1 MSLTGFFAALPLW
14 LVNGLLAVLYWVI
27 GNFFTFLSGLV
38 ALIIAFGIDP
48 YIQARASDRPRR
60 GDRGTVH
67 TASPIATYLTLG
79 SAIFWAIVSLTSE
92 FPIPL
97 IGFLLW
103 VVGLLAILVMSEER
117 PSQLWWVKIGIV
129 TYGFLILGLRLVML
143 YMNVTDP
150 TAWASFLGSS
160 GDARVILENTR
171 HNVATIGI
179 LITFILY
186 PLWYAGLLLNRL
198 LRNPKPNFN
207 LFTEAGTVIRRI
219 RTRQP

>member
-1 MSLTGFFAALPLW
+1 MTVSEVLAAVPLW
-14 LVNGLLAVLYWVI
+14 LANGALAVLYWIVA
-27 GNFFTFLSGLV
+27 NFFTFLSGLV
-38 ALIIAFGIDP
+38 ALVIAFGIDP
-48 YIQARASDRPRR
+48 FIQARASDRPRR
-60 GDRGTVH
+60 GERGTVH
-67 TASPIATYLTLG
+67 TVSPVATYLTLG
-79 SAIFWAIVSLTSE
+79 AAFFWSIVSLTSE

-103 VVGLLAILVMSEER
+103 VIGLVAILVMSEER
-117 PSQLWWVKIGIV
+117 PNQLWWVKIGIV
-129 TYGFLILGLRLVML
+129 AYGFLVLGLRLVL
-143 YMNVTDP
+143 FYMKVTDP

-160 GDARVILENTR
+160 GDAQVVLENTR

-179 LITFILY
+179 LFTFIVY
-186 PLWYAGLLLNRL
+186 PLWFAGLLLNRL

>member
-1 MSLTGFFAALPLW
+1 MNPSSVLSAVLLW
-14 LVNGLLAVLYWVI
+14 LVNGLLAVLYWI
-27 GNFFTFLSGLV
+27 AGNFFTFLSGMV
-38 ALIIAFGIDP
+38 ALVIAFGIDP

-67 TASPIATYLTLG
+67 TTSPIATYLTLG
-79 SAIFWAIVSLTSE
+79 AIAFWTVVSLTSE

-103 VVGLLAILVMSEER
+103 VVGLVAILVMSEER
-117 PSQLWWVKIGIV
+117 PNQLWWVKIGIV
-129 TYGFLILGLRLVML
+129 AYGFLVLGLRMVMFS
-143 YMNVTDP
+143 MKITDP

-160 GDARVILENTR
+160 GDAQVVLENTR

-207 LFTEAGTVIRRI
+207 LFTETGTVIRRI